1 MRTLY
6 KYGLGFWLASA
17 FLAGNVV
24 SAQTTETIVTDSPI
38 GTAPETVAGAV
49 SDSEAVLELAPTPLS
64 AEAGPDKNVAVG
76 RNVLFDASAS
86 TGSSDTTL
94 TYVWDFGDGQQF
106 QGIDASHI
114 YDEPGTYKVKLTVN
128 DGKNSVKDSMVVS
141 VAEDVVLLIVDDSVS
156 RDTVRYYKSYAQR
169 TGTLLVTVRPK
180 HNSSLDYV
188 VSQNLAEQLIAS
200 EDDVSQAQ
208 VIVVWTEKN
217 IGLNALAEAARIVT
231 GDEVSAPANFSF
243 NQKAIVRVDDKL
255 ASSALARLA
264 QTTYDTVE
272 PNYILLT
279 TVPAL
284 EPLLAQPNTD
294 TLTDTLNKRNIGYKL
309 IGRYSQRALEK
320 VGPLNFLSFSIN
332 YLMNRGVSQDTV
344 FLLLILPVVATIV
357 SFGRQVIGVKAFG
370 IYIPSLLAL
379 TFVVTGLDYGVII
392 FIVLLLAATIAR
404 IALRRLHLLYMP
416 RMAIVLTTVS
426 FTIFFMFIIANY
438 FNQTAF
444 LSLSIFPVL
453 VMIILSEK
461 FVEAQIEQGNRSA
474 IVLTIETLVLAIVSY
489 FIVSWDSF
497 ETLLL
502 AYPEVV
508 LLTLVINVALGR
520 FSGLRVVEYFRF
532 KRLLKPTERS

>member
-1 MRTLY
+1 MHILY
-6 KYGLGFWLASA
+6 KLSLGFWLASA
-17 FLAGNVV
+17 LLVGNIAI
-24 SAQTTETIVTDSPI
+24 AQTTDASTEAATETTAAATPEAEIVP
-38 GTAPETVAGAV
+38 
-49 SDSEAVLELAPTPLS
+49 ELAPVPLS

-86 TGSSDTTL
+86 TGPSEKTL
-94 TYVWDFGDGQQF
+94 AYTWDFGDGQQF

-114 YDEPGTYKVKLTVN
+114 YNEPGTYKVKLSVS
-128 DGKNSVKDSMVVS
+128 DGENNSKDSLVVS

-231 GDEVSAPANFSF
+231 GNEVSAPANFSF
-243 NQKAIVRVDDKL
+243 NQKAIVRIDDKL

-264 QTTYDTVE
+264 QTTYDTVK

-279 TVPAL
+279 TVPGL
-284 EPLLAQPNTD
+284 EPILAQPNTD
-294 TLTDTLNKRNIGYKL
+294 TLTDTLNEQSISYKL
-309 IGRYSQRALEK
+309 IGRYSQRALETI
-320 VGPLNFLSFSIN
+320 GPFNFLSFGIN

-344 FLLLILPVVATIV
+344 FLLLILPVVATLV
-357 SFGRQVIGVKAFG
+357 SFGRQIVGVKAFG

-392 FIVLLLAATIAR
+392 FVVLLLAATVAR
-404 IALRRLHLLYMP
+404 IAVRRLHLLYMP

-426 FTIFFMFIIANY
+426 FTIFFMFIVANY

-489 FIVSWDSF
+489 LIVTWDSF

-532 KRLLKPTERS
+532 KRLLKPIDRS